1 MKAGQVGGP
10 KVHEALEKLCR
21 AYWHPLYAFVRKQ
34 GQSHSEAQDLTQ
46 SFFEV
51 LLKKNLIGKARQEA
65 GRFRSFLLR
74 SFMNFRSHQ
83 RERDQAQKRGGG
95 YEFLSC
101 DQPSAE
107 NGLVLELADASTP
120 ETVYELTWALTVLK
134 RALARTEEEYR
145 RLGDERTFKHLHVFL
160 QGELESAS
168 YAQLG
173 ETLGMTEGAIKVA
186 VHRMR
191 KRYAKSLIKEISDTV
206 ASEEE
211 LQDVLRHLRRILSG

>member
-1 MKAGQVGGP
+1 MTLVKA
-10 KVHEALEKLCR
+10 
-21 AYWHPLYAFVRKQ
+21 
-34 GQSHSEAQDLTQ
+34 SH
-46 SFFEV
+46 FFHHYPPGTKFGDDE
-51 LLKKNLIGKARQEA
+51 
-65 GRFRSFLLR
+65 
-74 SFMNFRSHQ
+74 
-83 RERDQAQKRGGG
+83 
-95 YEFLSC
+95 
-101 DQPSAE
+101 
-107 NGLVLELADASTP
+107 LELADASTP

-191 KRYAKSLIKEISDTV
+191 KRYAKS
-206 ASEEE
+206 
-211 LQDVLRHLRRILSG
+211 